1 MTYRFVA
8 PPGWP
13 TPPPG
18 WRPPEGWRPDASWPP
33 APEGWQFWVD
43 ESSTSVAVPEPKQG
57 FFAAR
62 HERKELE
69 RFQHDL
75 AEWTDDQEQLAA
87 FLDAAKTFN
96 GFDPSM
102 ATGFVLKAGENPF
115 LLIHSASLIEP
126 RAMPGHWRGAS
137 QGVSFRIAKG
147 VRYRVG
153 ASRGTYVPGPTSPT
167 AIDSGDVLLTQRRL
181 IFRGMKASREWL
193 FDKLIGYAHSD
204 DSTWTAIQVS
214 NRQKTSGIGYGAANA
229 QEFHFRLE
237 LALAVWRN
245 DRAPLIA
252 ALEAQ
257 CAEHERSRPIAPVS

>member
-1 MTYRFVA
+1 MTVRFVA

-18 WRPPEGWRPDASWPP
+18 WRPPDGWRPDPSWPP
-33 APEGWQFWVD
+33 APDGWQFWVD
-43 ESSTSVAVPEPKQG
+43 DAASGAVAKSG

-69 RFQHDL
+69 HYQHDL
-75 AEWTDDQEQLAA
+75 AEWTADQEQLDT
-87 FLDAAKTFN
+87 FLNAAKTFN
-96 GFDPSM
+96 GFDPSL
-102 ATGFVLKAGENPF
+102 ATGFVLKPGENPF
-115 LLIHSASLIEP
+115 LQISSAALIEP
-126 RAMPGHWRGAS
+126 RAMPGHWQGAS

-167 AIDSGDVLLTQRRL
+167 AIDSGDALLTQRRL
-181 IFRGMKASREWL
+181 VFRGPKATREWL

-214 NRQKTSGIGYGAANA
+214 NRQKTSGIGYGATNA

-237 LALAVWRN
+237 LALAVWRG

-252 ALEAQ
+252 AIEAQ
-257 CAEHERSRPIAPVS
+257 QAEHARTRPVAPA